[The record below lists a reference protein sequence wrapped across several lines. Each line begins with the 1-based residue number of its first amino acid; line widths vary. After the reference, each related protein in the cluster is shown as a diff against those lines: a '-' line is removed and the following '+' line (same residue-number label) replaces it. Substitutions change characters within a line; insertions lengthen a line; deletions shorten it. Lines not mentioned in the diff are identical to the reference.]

1 MKNGRIVKA
10 YNVLERLADQSM
22 SIKMA
27 YALFKLRQS
36 LKPVYVFFSERETA
50 LFNELKPTV
59 SEDGKLYFDSIRD
72 RELWD
77 ARHLELSD
85 AESDVEFEPVSIPLT
100 DNMALTPNDV
110 EKLDGFVIFCEPEM
124 E

>member
-22 SIKMA
+22 PIKMA

-59 SEDGKLYFDSIRD
+59 SEDGKLYFNSIRD

-77 ARHLELSD
+77 AKHLELSD

-100 DNMALTPNDV
+100 DSMALTPNDV
-110 EKLDGFVIFCEPEM
+110 EKLDGFVIFYEPEM